1 MNITEQQSAPLGNIC
16 KGNTPRRIQRP
27 VFDKCSVYG
36 KVLPMHTIIN
46 ELFLIIA
53 RVQELRPDYKKIEFC
68 DAETRNRLTV
78 KLIKETVA

>member
-1 MNITEQQSAPLGNIC
+1 
-16 KGNTPRRIQRP
+16 
-27 VFDKCSVYG
+27 
-36 KVLPMHTIIN
+36 MHTIIN

-78 KLIKETVA
+78 KLIKETAALSQRKKAAAKSLMKNDFYGSEDLKDALRQMM